1 MKMNNYILF
10 LLVGEAGTGKDTILQ
25 KVVSSAPE
33 LFHEIV
39 SYTTRPPREGEV
51 DGVNYHFISG
61 DKFAEMIYNGD
72 MLEASVF
79 NDWCYGTGKSSLVED
94 KINIGVFNPEGVNSI
109 LEMPF
114 AETTTICVFRICTS
128 DKQRLIR
135 QLNREN
141 NPNIEEIFRR
151 YKTDKEDFDD
161 LDFTYIKVVNEE
173 KDDLPDIVDQIIQ
186 KARILYSF

>member
-1 MKMNNYILF
+1 MNNYILF

-51 DGVNYHFISG
+51 DGVNYHFVSG

-114 AETTTICVFRICTS
+114 AETATICVFRICTS

-161 LDFTYIKVVNEE
+161 LDFTYIKVINEE